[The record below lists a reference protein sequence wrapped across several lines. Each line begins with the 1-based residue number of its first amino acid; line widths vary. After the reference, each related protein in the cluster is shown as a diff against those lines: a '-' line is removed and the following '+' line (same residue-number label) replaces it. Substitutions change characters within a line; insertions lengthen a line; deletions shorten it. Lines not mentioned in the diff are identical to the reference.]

1 MSGSTVDQQGVPSRR
16 RPGPPLRRDPRAVF
30 GVLAVITVILAAAL
44 STALPA
50 APAASPVHTPSP
62 ITTATHLPAT
72 TATASDR
79 PAATAMP
86 DGWASVALD
95 AYQPVAS
102 LAATKSGAAG
112 VATESAFTLV
122 SLAGADPAAL
132 ASKIAVDPEIDLAIA
147 AGPVAGSVTLRP
159 TRSLAP
165 GELYRFTLGSP
176 EGSSLGS
183 WAFQTA
189 APLRVVNTVPYD
201 QATEVPTSSG
211 IELTFDQDGALDA
224 QSHFTI
230 EPRVA
235 GSFEQHG
242 RTLVFVPDAL
252 RPATLYT
259 VRLASGVSLAGTD
272 QVLETDVIVQFE
284 TAATR
289 SESATEIL
297 EYRFGRP
304 MIEVPT
310 GERPVVALRVDAWR
324 SNLSDE
330 EREAL
335 EGQPFDV
342 EVFRLPSEAA
352 GVAAARQVARS
363 PGWTRWS
370 GDLVST
376 AALPPVGSFT
386 VEPLRIGEAWGPSWI
401 RLPVDLEAG
410 WYLLEAKGT
419 QRDWQI
425 VLQATDIAGYAAATT
440 DRMLVWA
447 NDIATG
453 SSLAG
458 ARVGT
463 LEGLSLGVTDAD
475 GLLVRATPAALTVAP
490 SSASDR
496 PPAVT
501 IRDRSGRSLVLLPGL
516 ESECCWGYVQDG
528 FWRGEAAASDRWWLL
543 LATDRQVFRSTDT
556 VNVWG
561 YVRDR
566 DSAAVPTSIRID
578 LTGGGDQAPPI
589 QRLQTRPDPTGAF
602 AATIALVDL
611 PTGGYEVDLLVDG
624 EKVAQTWISVDEIRK
639 PAFAVESD
647 TDRHVL
653 IAGEQVRLT
662 SRVAFFDATPVPGLP
677 LTADLFG
684 ERRLT
689 TDRDGVATIA
699 AKATVDPDAWR
710 WGGEGYAGI
719 SVRPALGEEAEIYD
733 YSSIL
738 VFPAAVRFDAEA
750 AIDSGRVVVDGSLHQ
765 VAVKRLEAAWGTDRW
780 DAVDR
785 NGAAIAGAVVTARIT
800 ELVPVKVKS
809 RRVYDFITKQAV
821 DIWEYRTDEVDRGSR
836 TVRTGADGR
845 LRLTFQ
851 ATDDHDYRIVLSV
864 KDSKGRTERLQVH
877 ATRPQSSQAATMPWL
892 KLGCGAQ
899 SDSLSVGDPI
909 CMTAVND
916 SGSLP
921 SGGANRYL
929 FVTAQRGLRDSVI
942 TTEPVRRAVFTA
954 EDVPNLHAW
963 AAWFT
968 GTSIVPI
975 GGSSVVAF
983 DASDRSLTVDLAVDR
998 ARYAPGDSVA
1008 LAVRTT
1014 RPNGKPVAASVVVR
1028 VVDEKLYAMGYA
1040 RLPDPLEELYGS
1052 VGSGLLWTRA
1062 SHPTPEPDMGGYG
1075 DTTGGGGDG
1084 RSDFED
1090 ALLYRM
1096 VTTDEAGRA
1105 DLSFRLSDDLT
1116 SWRVTA
1122 AAMTSV
1128 PEAGQATLLVPVG
1141 LPFFVETTIAPEY
1154 LVSDRPS
1161 IRLRA
1166 YGSGL
1171 TAGARVQFTVSST
1184 SLGMSGLTVKGNAFE
1199 PVDVPL
1205 PALRLGEHA
1214 LTIRAASGSGPTG
1227 LIDTLTRRITVVQ
1240 SRLHQTRT
1248 TYMEVRDGLRPDG
1261 GTGRTTY
1268 LFTDHGRG
1276 QYLAALQALLA
1287 SDGPRADQALAAA
1300 IARDLLISEFNSDPE
1315 QLPPVSF
1322 DPDRYQRD
1330 GIALLPYSSR
1340 DLTLTT
1346 YVALLAGERFDR
1358 SWLAMVLQETAG
1370 SPDATREERI
1380 QALAGLAGL
1389 GQPVLMRLM
1398 GVVLD
1403 GSLTARERLFAALGL
1418 AVAGDETSARAIER
1432 DLLNSYGQ
1440 QRGPWIRLDVGG
1452 SPDDTVEATSILA
1465 LLAATLGD
1473 PRATSAQAY
1482 VDANPANE
1490 QLYSLQQAAFIAR
1503 MLRRVP
1509 GEPARFAYTFDGRR
1523 TVVDLEA
1530 GASYSLSLVD
1540 AQRRT
1545 FSVELLEGSVGLSA
1559 SWDAPLVRDEVDRDP
1574 ELELARTYTPYP
1586 SVPGDAMV
1594 EVRLT
1599 ATLGPG
1605 AVGGC
1610 YVVTDLVPSGLAPLN
1625 LEQQWGYGDPEPDR
1639 YVLPYDIDGQRV
1651 CFCAS
1656 PSPTSR
1662 TVKMRY
1668 FARVVTSGAYTWESA
1683 VIQSAAA
1690 SGSINLTN
1698 GRQIDILP

>member
-16 RPGPPLRRDPRAVF
+16 SSGPPLRRDPRVVF
-30 GVLAVITVILAAAL
+30 GVLAVITVILAAAI
-44 STALPA
+44 STALPRVPSA
-50 APAASPVHTPSP
+50 SPIPAASPIASE
-62 ITTATHLPAT
+62 ARQPAT
-72 TATASDR
+72 NAPSSDR
-79 PAATAMP
+79 PAATALP
-86 DGWASVALD
+86 DGWAPVALD

-102 LAATKSGAAG
+102 LAATRAGAAG
-112 VATESAFTLV
+112 VATETAFTLI

-132 ASKIAVDPEIDLAIA
+132 ATQITVQPEIDLAIA
-147 AGPVAGSVTLRP
+147 TGPIAGSVNLRP

-176 EGSSLGS
+176 DGTSLGS

-189 APLRVVNTVPYD
+189 GPLRVVGTVPYD
-201 QATEVPTSSG
+201 QATEVPTGSG

-235 GSFEQHG
+235 GRFEQHG

-252 RPATLYT
+252 QPATLYT
-259 VRLASGVSLAGTD
+259 VRLARGVSLAGTD
-272 QVLETDVIVQFE
+272 QVLETDVIVRFE

-289 SESATEIL
+289 RGPAADIL

-310 GERPVVALRVDAWR
+310 GGRPVIALRVDAWR
-324 SNLSDE
+324 ANISDE

-352 GVAAARQVARS
+352 GVAAARQVATS
-363 PGWTRWS
+363 PGWARWS
-370 GDLVST
+370 GDLVPT

-386 VEPLRIGEAWGPSWI
+386 VEPSRIGEAWGPSWI
-401 RLPVDLEAG
+401 RLPVALEAG

-419 QRDWQI
+419 QRDWQV
-425 VLQATDIAGYAAATT
+425 VLQATDIAGYAAVTT

-447 NDIATG
+447 NDIAAG
-453 SSLAG
+453 HSLAG
-458 ARVGT
+458 ARVGM
-463 LEGLSLGVTDAD
+463 LEGSSLGVTDAD
-475 GLLVRATPAALTVAP
+475 GLLVRATPAAVATSP
-490 SSASDR
+490 DPASGR
-496 PPAVT
+496 SPAVT

-516 ESECCWGYVQDG
+516 ETECCWGYAQDG
-528 FWRGEAAASDRWWLL
+528 FWRGEEAARDRWWLL
-543 LATDRQVFRSTDT
+543 LATDRQVFRPTDT

-561 YVRDR
+561 YIRDR
-566 DSAAVPTSIRID
+566 DSAAVPASIRID
-578 LTGGGDQAPPI
+578 LTGGGEQAPPI
-589 QRLQTRPDPTGAF
+589 QRMQVRPDSTGAF
-602 AATIALVDL
+602 VATIPLVDL
-611 PTGGYEVDLLVDG
+611 PTGGYEVDLRVDD
-624 EKVAQTWISVDEIRK
+624 EQVAQTWISVDEIRK
-639 PAFAVESD
+639 PAFAIESD
-647 TDRHVL
+647 TDRHIL

-662 SRVAFFDATPVPGLP
+662 SRATFFDGTPVPGLP

-684 ERRLT
+684 ERRAT

-699 AKATVDPDAWR
+699 AKAAADADAWR
-710 WGGEGYAGI
+710 WGGDGYTGI

-733 YSSIL
+733 YSSLL
-738 VFPAAVRFDAEA
+738 VFPAAIRLDAEA
-750 AIDSGRVVVDGSLHQ
+750 VIEAGRVVVDGSLHQ
-765 VAVKRLEAAWGTDRW
+765 VAVKRLEAAWDTDRW
-780 DAVDR
+780 DTVDR
-785 NGAAIAGAVVTARIT
+785 NGAAVAGAVVTARIT

-836 TVRTGADGR
+836 TVRTGADGQ
-845 LRLTFQ
+845 LRLTFR

-864 KDSKGRTERLQVH
+864 RDSKGRTERLQVH
-877 ATRPQSSQAATMPWL
+877 ATGPQQRQAATMPRL
-892 KLGCGAQ
+892 KLGCG
-899 SDSLSVGDPI
+899 DENDPLSIGDAI
-909 CMTAVND
+909 CMTAVSD
-916 SGSLP
+916 SGRLP
-921 SGGANRYL
+921 SGGPNRYL
-929 FVTAQRGLRDSVI
+929 FITAQRGLRDSVI
-942 TTEPVRRAVFTA
+942 TTEPVHRTVFAA

-968 GTSIVPI
+968 GTSIVPL

-998 ARYAPGDSVA
+998 ERYAPGDSVA

-1014 RPNGKPVAASVVVR
+1014 RPNGLPIGASVVVR

-1040 RLPDPLEELYGS
+1040 RLPDPLEGLYGQ
-1052 VGSGLLWTRA
+1052 VGSGLLWTRT
-1062 SHPTPEPDMGGYG
+1062 SHPTPEPDTGGYG
-1075 DTTGGGGDG
+1075 DTGGGGDG

-1090 ALLYRM
+1090 ALLYRK

-1122 AAMTSV
+1122 AAVTAV

-1141 LPFFVETTIAPEY
+1141 LPFFVEATIAPEY

-1161 IRLRA
+1161 LRLRA

-1171 TAGARVQFTVSST
+1171 TDGAPVRFTVSST
-1184 SLGMSGLTVKGNAFE
+1184 SLGMSAITVRGTAFE
-1199 PVDVPL
+1199 PLDVQL

-1214 LTIRAASGSGPTG
+1214 LTIRATSGSGSAG
-1227 LIDTLTRRITVVQ
+1227 LTDTLTRRFTVVQ

-1248 TYMEVRDGLRPDG
+1248 TYTEVRDGLHPDG
-1261 GTGRTTY
+1261 GSGWTTY

-1276 QYLAALQALLA
+1276 QYLAALQSLLA

-1300 IARDLLISEFNSDPE
+1300 IARDLLISEFGVDPE
-1315 QLPPVSF
+1315 QLPPVGF
-1322 DPDRYQRD
+1322 DPARYQAD

-1358 SWLAMVLQETAG
+1358 DWLAMVLEETAG
-1370 SPDATREERI
+1370 RPDATREERI

-1389 GQPVLMRLM
+1389 GRPVLVQLM
-1398 GVVLD
+1398 SAVLD
-1403 GSLTARERLFAALGL
+1403 GGLTARERLFAALGL

-1432 DLLNSYGQ
+1432 DLLNSYGRR
-1440 QRGPWIRLDVGG
+1440 RGPWIRLDVGG
-1452 SPDDTVEATSILA
+1452 SPDDTVEATSMLA

-1473 PRATSAQAY
+1473 ARATSAQAY
-1482 VDANPANE
+1482 VDANPARE
-1490 QLYSLQQAAFIAR
+1490 QLHALQQAAFIAR
-1503 MLRRVP
+1503 MLQRMP
-1509 GEPARFAYTFDGRR
+1509 AEPARFAYTVDGQRS
-1523 TVVDLEA
+1523 VVDLEA
-1530 GASYSLSLVD
+1530 GASFSLSLVGD
-1540 AQRRT
+1540 QRRT

-1559 SWDAPLVRDEVDRDP
+1559 TWDVPLVREEVDRDP

-1599 ATLGPG
+1599 ATMGPG
-1605 AVGGC
+1605 AVAGC
-1610 YVVTDLVPSGLAPLN
+1610 YVVTDLVPSGLAPLM

-1639 YVLPYDIDGQRV
+1639 YVLPYDIDGHRV
-1651 CFCAS
+1651 SFCAS

-1668 FARVVTSGAYTWESA
+1668 FARVVTIGTYTWESA
-1683 VIQSAAA
+1683 VIQSAGAPE
-1690 SGSINLTN
+1690 SINLTN
-1698 GRQIDILP
+1698 GRRIDILR